1 MGASIGVG
9 ADADGS
15 SRAGGP
21 GGVAARRG
29 PAVTHPVAT
38 VSAVSHPAQPPPRQP
53 ALGQPA
59 PPGTRPPHGEVGV
72 GASVGTGRLIARVVV
87 ALVLVVCAGAVL
99 AAVSLSV
106 GPVGLVVGAALAV
119 LPAVPVLAALLW
131 LDRYEPEPTSQLLA
145 AFAWGAVVATLVAL
159 VVNTTFD
166 LVVASSVQG
175 GDLVG
180 AVVVAPVVEETAKGL
195 GVVAL
200 LLWRRGRF
208 DGVVDGIV
216 YAGTVGVGFAM
227 VENVLYLG
235 RALLDSGPGGLAVT
249 FVVRCVV
256 SPFAHPL
263 FTMATGVG
271 IGLAVTS
278 RSTAVKVL
286 APLGGWVVA
295 VVLHAT
301 WNASASLPLAGFVRL
316 YLLVQVPVF
325 AGAVTVAV
333 LARARGGR
341 VIRRNLRAYAGRGWF
356 TDGEVT
362 MLSSLHERAR
372 ARAWARRTLGPGPAR
387 AMRRLQAR
395 ASDLAFL
402 RERMVRGT
410 AARDAVAV
418 EAATLEEM
426 WRLRALA
433 LPARAAPPGQITA
446 PVAPVA
452 PVARSPQVP
461 PPR

>member
-1 MGASIGVG
+1 M
-9 ADADGS
+9 
-15 SRAGGP
+15 
-21 GGVAARRG
+21 
-29 PAVTHPVAT
+29 THPVAT
-38 VSAVSHPAQPPPRQP
+38 VSAVATPAQPPSGP
-53 ALGQPA
+53 PA
-59 PPGTRPPHGEVGV
+59 PPSEPAARGGFGV
-72 GASVGTGRLIARVVV
+72 GASVGTGRLIARVVA
-87 ALVLVVCAGAVL
+87 ALVLAVCAGAVAL
-99 AAVSLSV
+99 ATFFEV
-106 GPVGLVVGAALAV
+106 GPLGLVVGAGLAV

-131 LDRYEPEPTSQLLA
+131 LDRYEPEPTGQLLL

-166 LVVASSVQG
+166 VVIAAAQG
-175 GDLVG
+175 DQRAT
-180 AVVVAPVVEETAKGL
+180 AVVVAPVVEETVKGL

-200 LLWRRGRF
+200 LLWRRGQF

-235 RALLDSGPGGLAVT
+235 RALGDGGVGALVGT
-249 FVVRCVV
+249 FVVRCLV

-278 RSTAVKVL
+278 RRTAVKVL

-295 VVLHAT
+295 VALHAT
-301 WNASASLPLAGFVRL
+301 WNASASASLEGFVTL
-316 YLLVQVPVF
+316 YALVQVPIF
-325 AGAVTVAV
+325 AAAVTVAL

-341 VIRRNLRAYAGRGWF
+341 VIRRNLGAYAGRGWF
-356 TDGEVT
+356 TDAEVG

-372 ARAWARRTLGPGPAR
+372 ARAWARRTLGPGAAR
-387 AMRRLQAR
+387 AMREMQAR

-402 RERMVRGT
+402 RERMIRGT
-410 AARDAVAV
+410 APRDAVAV

-426 WRLRALA
+426 WRLRAVVVPRRA
-433 LPARAAPPGQITA
+433 GPAVPAGPAGPAGTVAGDPPAAPS
-446 PVAPVA
+446 
-452 PVARSPQVP
+452 R
-461 PPR
+461 

>member
-1 MGASIGVG
+1 MGVAWAVG
-9 ADADGS
+9 A
-15 SRAGGP
+15 
-21 GGVAARRG
+21 VAARRG
-29 PAVTHPVAT
+29 RVVTHPVAT
-38 VSAVSHPAQPPPRQP
+38 VSAVPTPAPPPS
-53 ALGQPA
+53 GQPA
-59 PPGTRPPHGEVGV
+59 PPGARLSRGAVGV
-72 GASVGTGRLIARVVV
+72 GASVGTGRLIARVVAALLLV
-87 ALVLVVCAGAVL
+87 ACAGVVL
-99 AAVSLSV
+99 AATVLSV
-106 GPVGLVVGAALAV
+106 GPVGLVVGAGLAV
-119 LPAVPVLAALLW
+119 LPVVPVLATLLW
-131 LDRYEPEPTSQLLA
+131 LDRYEPEPTTQLLL

-166 LVVASSVQG
+166 RVVAGSVQG

-180 AVVVAPVVEETAKGL
+180 AVVVAPVVEETMKGL

-235 RALLDSGPGGLAVT
+235 SALLDGGPGGLVIT

-278 RSTAVKVL
+278 RSPVVKVL
-286 APLGGWVVA
+286 APLGGWLVA
-295 VVLHAT
+295 MALHAT
-301 WNASASLPLAGFVRL
+301 WNASASLSLAGFVQL

-356 TDGEVT
+356 TDGEVA
-362 MLSSLHERAR
+362 MLSSLHERSR
-372 ARAWARRTLGPGPAR
+372 ARAWARRTLGPGAAR
-387 AMRRLQAR
+387 AMRQMQAR

-410 AARDAVAV
+410 APRDAVAA
-418 EAATLEEM
+418 ESATLEEM
-426 WRLRALA
+426 WRLRAVV
-433 LPARAAPPGQITA
+433 LPRRAPPPGQVAAPPGQVAA
-446 PVAPVA
+446 PPGQ
-452 PVARSPQVP
+452 VARSPQVP